1 LINLK
6 GRVFIRD
13 SPYNPIQAFEGLNSD
28 GGSSVSFCSGWLLQD
43 CREEKPESRPGFS
56 VTFIRLAEYDL
67 FCIFFSQMN
76 DKFDPVL
83 K

>member
-1 LINLK
+1 
-6 GRVFIRD
+6 VFIRD